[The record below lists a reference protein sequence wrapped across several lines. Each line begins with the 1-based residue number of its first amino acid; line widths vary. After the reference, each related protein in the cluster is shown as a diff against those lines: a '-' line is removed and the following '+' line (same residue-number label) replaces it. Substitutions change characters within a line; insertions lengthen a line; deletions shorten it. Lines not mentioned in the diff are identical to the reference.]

1 MAGVMMEINDD
12 NASGQCGSK
21 CEVVVSWT
29 HLEQKVI
36 DNRWDVRKL
45 GIKDAS
51 EMFHLEIG
59 RA

>member
-1 MAGVMMEINDD
+1 MMEINDD

-36 DNRWDVRKL
+36 DNRWDVRRL

>member
-1 MAGVMMEINDD
+1 MMEINDD

-21 CEVVVSWT
+21 CAVVVSWT

-59 RA
+59 KA